1 MSAAGAGPPR
11 PNLLVIMTDQ
21 QKATAIDL
29 YGGPVRTSGLAR
41 LARAGTVYEQAYTP
55 HPLCVPARVSF
66 WTGRWPHSHG
76 ARTNEV
82 AMPRGEA
89 HFAAVLRAAGYRLG
103 LFGKNHCFTAEDLG
117 ACFER
122 VFEAGHGDRI
132 GEGVTRVVSAPPRTP
147 LRPDPGTVARPVARV
162 RAEPPQ
168 ESATFRVT
176 EEAIRFL
183 EAHAGGDRPL
193 ALWVSIPDPHGPL
206 QAPEPYASRY
216 PPATVPLPPWRPD
229 ELERKPQRQ
238 RVFSDLLHYGDLTA
252 ADVRLAAGIYY
263 GMIDFLDERV
273 GVLLDALERLGLRRD
288 TLVAFTSDHGEY
300 LGEHHLLG
308 KSNAFYDCLTRVP
321 LLLSWPG
328 RLPEGARRP
337 EAVSTL
343 DVMPTL
349 LTLAGVPLPD
359 GVQGQPLPG
368 TPGAPPARAAVFSEY
383 GAGGPAVTP
392 EVARRR
398 CPPGQPRRTPP
409 LLREREGEGHAKM
422 VRAGRWKY
430 THDSLAPD
438 DDELY
443 DLRADPW
450 ELTNLAADG
459 AHAATVAGLRLTLLD
474 WLLETENARPV
485 PLHYDL
491 PLDRPAD
498 PPGAPG
504 APGAPER

>member
-1 MSAAGAGPPR
+1 MTESAPTAASATAPKAPHVV
-11 PNLLVIMTDQ
+11 LIMTDQ

-29 YGGPVRTSGLAR
+29 YGGPVAAPNLAR
-41 LARAGTVYEQAYTP
+41 IAAGGRLYEQAYTP

-76 ARTNEV
+76 ARTNEIP
-82 AMPRGEA
+82 MPRGET
-89 HFAAVLRAAGYRLG
+89 HFARVLRAAGYRLG
-103 LFGKNHCFTAEDLG
+103 HFGKNHCFTAADFA
-117 ACFER
+117 ACFDR
-122 VFEAGHGDRI
+122 VFEAGHGDRF
-132 GEGVTRVVSAPPRTP
+132 GEGVTAVVSAPPRSP

-168 ESATFRVT
+168 ESATYQVT
-176 EEAIRFL
+176 EAALRFL
-183 EAHAGGDRPL
+183 EAHAGDGRPL

-206 QAPEPYASRY
+206 QAPQPYASRY
-216 PPATVPLPPWRPD
+216 PPPAVPLPPWREG
-229 ELERKPQRQ
+229 ELATKPQRQ
-238 RVFSDLLHYGDLTA
+238 RVFSDLLHYDDLVA
-252 ADVRLAAGIYY
+252 DDVRLAASVYY

-273 GVLLDALERLGLRRD
+273 GVLLDALERLGLRQE
-288 TLVAFTSDHGEY
+288 TVVAFTSDHGDY

-321 LLLSWPG
+321 LLVSWPG

-337 EAVSTL
+337 EVVSTL

-359 GVQGQPLPG
+359 GVQGQLLPG
-368 TPGAPPARAAVFSEY
+368 TPGAPPPREAVFSEY
-383 GAGGPAVTP
+383 GAGGPAVTL

-398 CPPGQPRRTPP
+398 CPPGRPRRTPP

-422 VRAGRWKY
+422 VRTGRWKY
-430 THDSLAPD
+430 THDPLAPG

-459 AHAATVAGLRLTLLD
+459 AYTTVVAGLRLTLLD

-485 PLHYDL
+485 PLYYDL
-491 PLDRPAD
+491 PLDRPD
-498 PPGAPG
+498 APD
-504 APGAPER
+504 